1 MKYLLMHNLEENIKD
16 NTLNS
21 YLKEEYQIMYEDKNN
36 IIITNDKEKIIDEDT
51 YIKITISTL
60 KKYELINKSKGLIID
75 ITKAFEYAKT
85 KKEYDKFNNKF
96 DWHIRNIIIKEIINS
111 TSSSC

>member
-1 MKYLLMHNLEENIKD
+1 MKYLLVHNLEEKIKEK
-16 NTLNS
+16 TLNS
-21 YLKEEYQIMYEDKNN
+21 YLKEGYQIIYEDKQN
-36 IIITNDKEKIIDEDT
+36 IIIKKDKERIIDEDT

-60 KKYELINKSKGLIID
+60 KRNELINKSKGLIID
-75 ITKAFEYAKT
+75 ITKAFEYVKT

-96 DWHIRNIIIKEIINS
+96 DWYIRNIITKEIINS

>member
-1 MKYLLMHNLEENIKD
+1 MKYILIHNLEENVKAK
-16 NTLNS
+16 TLKK
-21 YLKEEYQIMYEDKNN
+21 YIEEDYKIIYEDKQNT
-36 IIITNDKEKIIDEDT
+36 IITNDKEKIIDEDT

-60 KKYELINKSKGLIID
+60 KRNELINKSKGKIID
-75 ITKAFEYAKT
+75 ITEAFKYAKT

-96 DWHIRNIIIKEIINS
+96 DWYIRNIITKEIINS